1 MEYDLLWTMQGPEY
15 AVQVHEDDVQDMKI
29 KKEELITVVED
40 EEPTSEEIVPT
51 ADEIREEL
59 ELLMYRRTLTNAEL
73 EGIIIEKSSVD
84 WSEEAS
90 NEDDDDYIP
99 YKRKRLGKR
108 KKGELKTE
116 SDDED
121 LVKLGAVEQLLNRHR
136 KKEITSCS
144 EREQHVSRS
153 DEKYLESLRRDRI
166 VKEDM
171 DLKDENFMKR
181 NIEGTEMRLENE
193 SISQDEE
200 DGYQY
205 LGQDIGQYTEEHREN
220 GGSNVNLQ
228 DYITKVS
235 NEYGTTFSCTLCGKL
250 SKQKGNLMKHV
261 ESVHFPNSFS
271 HQCKYCDQIFCTKNN
286 LYVHISKFH
295 KNK

>member
-1 MEYDLLWTMQGPEY
+1 MQGPGY

-51 ADEIREEL
+51 AEEIREEL
-59 ELLMYRRTLTNAEL
+59 ELLMYRRTFTNA

-99 YKRKRLGKR
+99 YKRKRWGKR
-108 KKGELKTE
+108 KKGELNTE

-136 KKEITSCS
+136 KKEITSCLVCK
-144 EREQHVSRS
+144 QHVSRS
-153 DEKYLESLRRDRI
+153 DKKYLKSMRRDSNI
-166 VKEDM
+166 KEDM
-171 DLKDENFMKR
+171 DFKVANFVKR
-181 NIEGTEMRLENE
+181 NIEGTEVKLENE
-193 SISQDEE
+193 SISQD
-200 DGYQY
+200 
-205 LGQDIGQYTEEHREN
+205 IGQYTEGQSREN
-220 GGSNVNLQ
+220 GGANVNLQ

-235 NEYGTTFSCTLCGKL
+235 N
-250 SKQKGNLMKHV
+250 
-261 ESVHFPNSFS
+261 
-271 HQCKYCDQIFCTKNN
+271 D
-286 LYVHISKFH
+286 
-295 KNK
+295 